1 MPKLIAGLALA
12 ALVAGPAFAQTT
24 SQGAGAAGQASPEAR
39 AGRFVTELPG
49 AMRGSKLIGTEVIGQ
64 DHVRIGSIDDLLVD
78 RDGRIRAVVIGV
90 GGLLGIGE
98 KNIAGPHH
106 ILVWNT
112 RDLLRATSPSASTAP
127 GTTAGTSAPAPRP
140 ERMPGAEV
148 DNRVLNA
155 VPENRSGT

>member
-90 GGLLGIGE
+90 GGFLGIGE
-98 KNIAGPHH
+98 KNVAIPYDM
-106 ILVWNT
+106 LVWNT
-112 RDLLRATSPSASTAP
+112 GGSRA
-127 GTTAGTSAPAPRP
+127 APA
-140 ERMPGAEV
+140 
-148 DNRVLNA
+148 
-155 VPENRSGT
+155 S